1 MRTIE
6 LTIIDSASLLEARFS
21 SSDAIT
27 RSGPEQEGDV
37 GAFGKVA
44 LGWLARDSNAS
55 NRARP

>member
-1 MRTIE
+1 
-6 LTIIDSASLLEARFS
+6 
-21 SSDAIT
+21 
-27 RSGPEQEGDV
+27 V